1 MIDIFINFLMVAFG
15 IGVYFSLGFLSAF
28 MCFLLLRERAAPLSI
43 FVCILAWPVTL
54 PALTVLTI
62 TEKIGE

>member
-1 MIDIFINFLMVAFG
+1 MNIFINFLMVAFG

-28 MCFLLLRERAAPLSI
+28 MCFRLLSERATALSV

-54 PALTVLTI
+54 PALAVLTI